1 VNAKKGREGK
11 GREGEEKRREE
22 KRRKK
27 RKGAKAQGRK
37 EEGKEVPLCVLCAS
51 VFQSLRVSI
60 SSAVSLSPP

>member
-1 VNAKKGREGK
+1 VNAKKG
-11 GREGEEKRREE
+11 REE

-51 VFQSLRVSI
+51 VFLSLRVPI

>member
-1 VNAKKGREGK
+1 VNAKKGREG
-11 GREGEEKRREE
+11 EGEE

-27 RKGAKAQGRK
+27 RKGAKAQGRE

>member
-1 VNAKKGREGK
+1 VNAKKSV
-11 GREGEEKRREE
+11 EE

-37 EEGKEVPLCVLCAS
+37 EEEEEEEEVPLCVLCAS